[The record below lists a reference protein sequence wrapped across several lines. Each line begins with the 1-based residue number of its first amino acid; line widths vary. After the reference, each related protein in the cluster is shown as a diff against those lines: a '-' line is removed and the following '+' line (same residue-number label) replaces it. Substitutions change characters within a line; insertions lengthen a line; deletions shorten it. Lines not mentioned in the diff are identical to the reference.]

1 MENIMKLTLAMRKE
15 WWKNVEFG
23 KEYKMPW
30 CTFSDVV
37 ETKNKC
43 TPFWLKSKIKLYWEY
58 DEFGYRH
65 PKWTITYYPLD

>member
-1 MENIMKLTLAMRKE
+1 M
-15 WWKNVEFG
+15 EFG

-58 DEFGYRH
+58 DEFGRH
-65 PKWTITYYPLD
+65 PTWTITYYPLD